1 MTRDEVR
8 QMIRDNVPC
17 ERYLKKSEKG
27 EYICPFCGSGT
38 HEHKTGALY
47 VYDTNTWACFACKS
61 KGAGK
66 YSGDVIDLF
75 MKTFDTDYNSA
86 LYTLAEELHLTI
98 DEAPAREYQ
107 APKNGRQKAAERPQT
122 ADKQKAD
129 KEKAESQTAAENGTQ
144 PVIYDEIKEA
154 IKEANAPDYT
164 AYYKLCRERLED
176 PAAALYLNGRGISLE
191 TARRYYIGYD
201 PAADPASAPGATG
214 NQYKPHPA
222 PRIIMPTSKSHY
234 VARAINSDMPARYQK
249 LNAKGSNPYL
259 FNWKA
264 LERPENDVVFIVES
278 ITDALSIIECGA
290 AAVALNSAE
299 NAKVLLNYLDKHPTK
314 ADVVL
319 CFDNDS
325 DPEINAG
332 IRSQEQGIIE
342 AIQFINNDASR
353 VPRWH
358 VTAYTADILAE
369 YKDANDRLVNDREG
383 LKKAIEGVLSRHRK
397 PDSTADYLDGQFLA
411 DIMSFGEPITTGFNT
426 LDQAMNGGLY
436 PGLYTLAAIPGL
448 GKTTLALQ
456 LCDQL
461 AESGQDVIYF
471 ALEMSR
477 FELVSKS
484 LSRILAQADID
495 SAVTNLAIRR
505 GWSRQKT
512 ADAARIYKTKTG
524 GRVSI
529 KEGSFTTTAGEI
541 RNYTE
546 SYAKRNKVKPIVIID
561 YLQVIRTVD
570 KMGRPLEGKEAVDF
584 NIVAMK
590 RLSRDLNTIVIS
602 VCSLN
607 RASYMLPVSYESLKE
622 SGSLEYT
629 SDVIFGL
636 QLACLDEDIFQKN
649 SANSGNLKE
658 QRARVEAAKEEK
670 PRKIRLVCL
679 KNRFGTSHF
688 ELDFDYWPAF
698 DLFIAK
704 EPKKQEQPQ
713 PTRRKGRA

>member
-1 MTRDEVR
+1 MTREEAK
-8 QMIRDNVPC
+8 QIIRENISC
-17 ERYLKKSEKG
+17 KKYLKKSEKG

-38 HEHKTGALY
+38 HEHKSGALH
-47 VYDTNTWACFACKS
+47 VYDTNTWTCFSCKR
-61 KGAGK
+61 
-66 YSGDVIDLF
+66 SGDVIDLF
-75 MKTFDTDYNSA
+75 IKAFDTDYNTA
-86 LYTLAEELHLTI
+86 LYTLAEELRLTI
-98 DEAPAREYQ
+98 DEAPARDHQ
-107 APKNGRQKAAERPQT
+107 APKNDRQKAAERPQT
-122 ADKQKAD
+122 EPGQFAD
-129 KEKAESQTAAENGTQ
+129 KEKAEDQTPAENGAQ
-144 PVIYDEIKEA
+144 AAEDR
-154 IKEANAPDYT
+154 APDYLE
-164 AYYKLCRERLED
+164 YYTLCRERLED
-176 PAAALYLNGRGISLE
+176 PAAALYLKGRGISLE

-214 NQYKPHPA
+214 NQHKPHPA
-222 PRIIMPTSKSHY
+222 PRIIMPTSNSHY
-234 VARAINSDMPARYQK
+234 VARAINSDMPAGYQK
-249 LNAKGSNPYL
+249 MNAKGSKPYL

-264 LERPENDVVFIVES
+264 FKRPGNEVVFIVEG
-278 ITDALSIIECGA
+278 IFDALSVIECGA
-290 AAVALNSAE
+290 DAVALNSTE
-299 NAKVLLNYLDKHPTK
+299 NAEVLLSYLEKHSPK
-314 ADVVL
+314 AELVL
-319 CFDNDS
+319 CFDNDE
-325 DPEINAG
+325 DPETNAKA
-332 IRSQEQGIIE
+332 RNREQGIIDRIDQLN
-342 AIQFINNDASR
+342 ADNNR
-353 VPRWH
+353 QH
-358 VTAYTADILAE
+358 ITAYTADILAG

-383 LKKAIEGVLSRHRK
+383 LKKAIEGVLSRHRR

-411 DIMSFGEPITTGFNT
+411 DIMSFGEPIATGFNT
-426 LDQAMNGGLY
+426 LDRAMNGGLY

-461 AESGQDVIYF
+461 AEAGQDVIYF

-512 ADAARIYKTKTG
+512 ADAARVYKAQTG

-529 KEGSFTTTAGEI
+529 KEGSFTTTADEI
-541 RNYTE
+541 RSYTE

-561 YLQVIRTVD
+561 YLQVIRTMD

-607 RASYMLPVSYESLKE
+607 RASYMLPISYESLKE

-658 QRARVEAAKEEK
+658 QRARIEAAKEET

-713 PTRRKGRA
+713 LTRRKGRA